1 MNKQK
6 INWIILVSKDRGM
19 DYGVGTFIKQLS
31 KELEKQKTISVFILE
46 IGLTKSQ
53 TFSIKHEDGITIIG
67 IPIAENNSETD
78 TIKNQEKRSRN
89 IARVV
94 SQYIPP
100 GNKNIIHMNYL
111 FQYFVANALKEMVS
125 GKILF
130 TQHVFAPEQ
139 QLAGYYFDIDS
150 HVYKMANK
158 IITVTRH
165 GKSHLAGKRV
175 DAGKIEVI
183 YNGID
188 PVHFNNNSENRI
200 KEKYGLGH
208 TEKIILYSGRIDP
221 IKGLDYLCRAMNGL
235 VKKIPG
241 CRLVIAG
248 NGNYDQ
254 LIQSARNFSANISYL
269 GFIPFEDVV
278 ALYHEADIGVIPS
291 LEEHCSYV
299 ALEMLHS
306 GLPVVASNLGGLK
319 EIFVHNENALLA
331 GTVKDISNK
340 YGIAPGVEELENHM
354 YSLLT
359 NKDLRK
365 KFARKANERAKGMF
379 TSEIMVNNYL
389 KLIENL
395 NQNTYEQ
402 RR

>member
-1 MNKQK
+1 MNDQK
-6 INWIILVSKDRGM
+6 TNWIILKSKDRGI

-53 TFSIKHEDGITIIG
+53 TFSINHDNGITILEV
-67 IPIAENNSETD
+67 PVAENHTGTD
-78 TIKNQEKRSRN
+78 TKKNQEKLSRN

-94 SQYIPP
+94 SQYLPS
-100 GNKNIIHMNYL
+100 GNENIIHMNYL
-111 FQYFVANALKEMVS
+111 FQYFVANALRKEIS
-125 GKILF
+125 GKVIF
-130 TQHVFAPEQ
+130 TQHVFALEQ
-139 QLAGYYFDIDS
+139 QLAGNYFDIES
-150 HVYKMANK
+150 EVYSAVDK
-158 IITVTRH
+158 IITVTQH
-165 GKSHLAGKRV
+165 GKSHLINKEV
-175 DAGKIEVI
+175 DADRIEVI

-188 PVHFNNNSENRI
+188 PGHFNNNSGKRI
-200 KEKYGLGH
+200 KEKYGLGEA
-208 TEKIILYSGRIDP
+208 EKIILYSGRIDP

-241 CRLVIAG
+241 SRLVIAG
-248 NGNYDQ
+248 NGNYEQ

-319 EIFVHNENALLA
+319 EIFIHNENALLA
-331 GTVKDISNK
+331 DTVKDKSNL
-340 YGIAPGVEELENHM
+340 YGIVPGVEELENHM

-359 NKDLRK
+359 NKDLRI
-365 KFARKANERAKGMF
+365 KFARNAKKRANGMF
-379 TSEIMVNNYL
+379 TSEVMANNYL

-395 NQNTYEQ
+395 NQNTYE
-402 RR
+402 

>member
-6 INWIILVSKDRGM
+6 INWIILVSEGRGM

-31 KELEKQKTISVFILE
+31 RELAKHKHISVFILE
-46 IGLTKSQ
+46 IGFTQ
-53 TFSIKHEDGITIIG
+53 NHTFSIKQQDGIVIMEV
-67 IPIAENNSETD
+67 PVAEKQTGTD
-78 TIKNQEKRSRN
+78 AKKNQEKRSSN

-94 SQYIPP
+94 SQYIPS

-111 FQYFVANALKEMVS
+111 FQYFVANALKKEIS
-125 GKILF
+125 GKIIF
-130 TQHVFAPEQ
+130 TQHVFAMEQ
-139 QLAGYYFDIDS
+139 QLAGNYFDTES
-150 HVYKMANK
+150 EVYKMVDK
-158 IITVTRH
+158 IVTVTQH
-165 GKSHLAGKRV
+165 GKSHLIDKEV
-175 DAGKIEVI
+175 DADRIEVI

-188 PVHFNNNSENRI
+188 TGHFNNNLENRI

-221 IKGLDYLCRAMNGL
+221 IKGLDYLCRAMVGL

-278 ALYHEADIGVIPS
+278 ALYREADMGVIPS

-319 EIFVHNENALLA
+319 EIFIHNENALLA
-331 GTVKDISNK
+331 DTLKDTSNI
-340 YGIAPGVEELENHM
+340 YGIAPKVEELENHM
-354 YSLLT
+354 YLLLT
-359 NKDLRK
+359 NKDLKK
-365 KFARKANERAKGMF
+365 KFARNAKERANGMF
-379 TSEIMVNNYL
+379 TTKIMGNNYL

-395 NQNTYEQ
+395 NQNP
-402 RR
+402 

>member
-1 MNKQK
+1 MNDQK
-6 INWIILVSKDRGM
+6 TNWIILKSKDRGI

-78 TIKNQEKRSRN
+78 TIKNQEKRSCN

-139 QLAGYYFDIDS
+139 QLAEYYFDTDS
-150 HVYKMANK
+150 HTYKMVDK

-165 GKSHLAGKRV
+165 GKSHLADKGV
-175 DAGKIEVI
+175 DTGKIEVI

-188 PVHFNNNSENRI
+188 PVHFNNISENRI
-200 KEKYGLGH
+200 KEKYGLGQA
-208 TEKIILYSGRIDP
+208 EKMILYSGRIDP

-235 VKKIPG
+235 VKRMPD

-254 LIQSARNFSANISYL
+254 LIQSARKFSANISYL

-319 EIFVHNENALLA
+319 EIFIHNENALLA
-331 GTVKDISNK
+331 GTVKDTSNL
-340 YGIAPGVEELENHM
+340 YGIAPGVEEMKNHM
-354 YSLLT
+354 YTLLT
-359 NKDLRK
+359 NKDLRI
-365 KFARKANERAKGMF
+365 KFARKAKERAKGMF

-395 NQNTYEQ
+395 NQNTYE
-402 RR
+402 